1 MDVMK
6 KLTELSMRNKVVIVL
21 AIILIVTAGYYTMN
35 VRSDSRVTR
44 ALGNMPV
51 GTVDIVNDMG
61 EVVTL
66 SVHIAETN
74 DARQAGFKGVGTQV
88 VSESAILYRY
98 LRNTTVSHNTE
109 KVRAP
114 LDMAFFDEDG
124 ILLNVVRAEA
134 DSSTRHSAGAR
145 VQYRYILAS
154 GASFLERNNISV
166 LGGSQLMVDTITK

>member
-1 MDVMK
+1 MDVIK
-6 KLTELSMRNKVVIVL
+6 KLTGLSMRNKVIIVL
-21 AIILIVTAGYYTMN
+21 AIILIVTAGYYTMS

-44 ALGNMPV
+44 AFGNMPV
-51 GTVDIVNDMG
+51 GTVEIANDLG

-74 DARQAGFKGVGTQV
+74 DARQSGFRGVGTQV
-88 VSESAILYRY
+88 ISDSAILYRY

-114 LDMAFFDEDG
+114 LDMAFFDENG
-124 ILLNVVRAEA
+124 EILNVVRAEA

-154 GASFLERNNISV
+154 GAGYLERNNISV
-166 LGGSQLMVDTITK
+166 EGGARLLVDTIKK

>member
-1 MDVMK
+1 MDLKK
-6 KLTELSMRNKVVIVL
+6 KLIGLSMRNKVIIVL
-21 AIILIVTAGYYTMN
+21 AIILVITAGYYTMS

-44 ALGNMPV
+44 AFGNMPV
-51 GTVDIVNDMG
+51 GTVDIRNDMG

-74 DARQAGFKGVGTQV
+74 DARQSGFRGVGTQV
-88 VSESAILYRY
+88 VNDSVVLYRY

-114 LDMAFFDEDG
+114 LDMAFFDENG
-124 ILLNVVRAEA
+124 EILNVVRAEA

-154 GASFLERNNISV
+154 GAGFLERNNISV
-166 LGGSQLMVDTITK
+166 LGGSQLVVDSISR